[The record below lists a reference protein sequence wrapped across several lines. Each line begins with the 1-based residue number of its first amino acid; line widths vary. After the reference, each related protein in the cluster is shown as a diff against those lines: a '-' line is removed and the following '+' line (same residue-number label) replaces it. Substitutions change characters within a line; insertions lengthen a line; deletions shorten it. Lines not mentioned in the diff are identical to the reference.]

1 MRIRLLVGWNGNEA
15 GAELDLDRGQASL
28 LVDRGK
34 AERIPEP
41 DAYPAVLQ
49 KAEKPAEDNAIKHAP
64 ANKSRP
70 KKKR

>member
-41 DAYPAVLQ
+41 
-49 KAEKPAEDNAIKHAP
+49 